1 MHDMPARSDRPK
13 PCPATDDY
21 GQAVIDVFGEYH
33 SLDNPDG
40 PSIMFEPG
48 RAITS
53 SAQCLLV
60 KILHVKSGK
69 KDLINVI
76 VDGGKNICI
85 PLGYEHHTVFPA
97 SKMDLRGRNRYCN
110 VYGPLCHPSD
120 VLFKATELPDPEP
133 GDILAIMDAGA
144 YFVPNQMNFSN
155 PRPSVVLVDEG
166 KPALLR
172 QRETFEDI
180 VALDCPPN
188 RR

>member
-1 MHDMPARSDRPK
+1 M
-13 PCPATDDY
+13 
-21 GQAVIDVFGEYH
+21 
-33 SLDNPDG
+33 
-40 PSIMFEPG
+40 
-48 RAITS
+48 
-53 SAQCLLV
+53 
-60 KILHVKSGK
+60 KSGK